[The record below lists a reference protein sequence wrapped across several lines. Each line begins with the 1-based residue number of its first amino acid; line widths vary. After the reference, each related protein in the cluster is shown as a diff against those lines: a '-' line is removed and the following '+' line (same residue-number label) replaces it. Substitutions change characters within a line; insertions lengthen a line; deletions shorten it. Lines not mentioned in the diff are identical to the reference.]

1 MLDIM
6 ADDEVLCENSDKIIP
21 MEYQISNAVLDLSL
35 KPILN
40 SRFVVHRDTYLYI
53 IYYKI

>member
-6 ADDEVLCENSDKIIP
+6 ADDEVLCENSDKINP
-21 MEYQISNAVLDLSL
+21 EYEINNNVLDLSL

-40 SRFVVHRDTYLYI
+40 SRFVNMLA
-53 IYYKI
+53 

>member
-6 ADDEVLCENSDKIIP
+6 ADDEVLCENSDKINPI
-21 MEYQISNAVLDLSL
+21 EYEINNDVLDLSL

-40 SRFVVHRDTYLYI
+40 SRFVVH
-53 IYYKI
+53 